1 MAPLRNRS
9 ALSGHSG
16 QAPAR
21 YAPIPLAENATTT
34 PNRPPHPFASSEVE
48 KPIAQ
53 RILQKPFALSLSKP
67 VLSACRRRAVEGG
80 SAERTRTDESW
91 PHPPPSFPRKRES
104 IARTFRYPRRQSDS
118 APPPPKRHKNTPPHQ
133 PQDHPM
139 TDWLSMLQDHWAWLV
154 FAALLA
160 IAEVLIPGVFL
171 IWIAI
176 AAAITG
182 LAALALP
189 IGIPLQLLIFAALC
203 VVSVWAGRRWYVDNP
218 VPSTDPNLND
228 RTARLI
234 GELVTVVEPIR
245 GGEGRVKVGDSVWT
259 ARGPDSEAG
268 TRVRV
273 TGAEGAVL
281 WVEGT

>member
-1 MAPLRNRS
+1 MN
-9 ALSGHSG
+9 
-16 QAPAR
+16 
-21 YAPIPLAENATTT
+21 
-34 PNRPPHPFASSEVE
+34 
-48 KPIAQ
+48 
-53 RILQKPFALSLSKP
+53 LQ
-67 VLSACRRRAVEGG
+67 
-80 SAERTRTDESW
+80 SW
-91 PHPPPSFPRKRES
+91 PAFR
-104 IARTFRYPRRQSDS
+104 ARASHWFAILTAYAD
-118 APPPPKRHKNTPPHQ
+118 RHWK
-133 PQDHPM
+133 
-139 TDWLSMLQDHWAWLV
+139 WLT
-154 FAALLA
+154 
-160 IAEVLIPGVFL
+160 FL

-245 GGEGRVKVGDSVWT
+245 GGEGRVKIGDSVWT

-281 WVEGT
+281 WVEGI